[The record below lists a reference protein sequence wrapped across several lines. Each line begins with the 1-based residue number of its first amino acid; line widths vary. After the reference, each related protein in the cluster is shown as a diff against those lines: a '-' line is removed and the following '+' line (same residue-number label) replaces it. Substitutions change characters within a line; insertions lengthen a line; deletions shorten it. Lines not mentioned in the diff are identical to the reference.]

1 MKGQFGYDITLL
13 TEDEYYKGVL
23 FEDNYRL
30 MFEFEKSFSKKVSLE
45 FEPQYGTEIIREDE
59 PYQARNISIGFEL
72 NLRPS
77 NELKFNFK
85 LDQSRSTKFESGEE
99 VYSDLIARARFEY
112 QATAALNFRL
122 VSQYHD
128 YYDTFDM
135 QPLIS
140 YQPGPFSIFYI
151 GTSRSYDREGTKWK
165 ESYGQIYLKVQKL
178 FSF

>member
-1 MKGQFGYDITLL
+1 M
-13 TEDEYYKGVL
+13 
-23 FEDNYRL
+23 
-30 MFEFEKSFSKKVSLE
+30 
-45 FEPQYGTEIIREDE
+45 
-59 PYQARNISIGFEL
+59 

-85 LDQSRSTKFESGEE
+85 LDQSRSTKFETGEE

-128 YYDTFDM
+128 YYDTFDI